1 MKRLIILIVLFIAV
15 FVGKSQGVNVALSG
29 TSQEGNQA
37 IIDFLEENFDVT
49 VTFGDY
55 SNPANLPADTEVLV
69 IGRVLGSWAYANADN
84 SAIFNALTIPVV
96 CLTSYV
102 ARPDDG
108 RWGWHSGPT
117 AGFYSLSGD
126 ETVVTEAGAGIFG
139 TVGPVDWWNDASW
152 SFSAAGTGSVGDGQI
167 LATSPTGDIVV
178 AYWKAGDQSGTGVV
192 FGSDRLLFN
201 VPDQGSGNPVDLPN
215 TPEGIQAFFD
225 ALSLIFGPG
234 YGPYDPLVTPEN
246 PDGSVGRIVKV
257 SEDPVVWEVQDVFLN
272 FKAPPDIDKERG
284 YPVNPDI
291 AGHYI
296 YLQTGAPEDPNLYL
310 YDYVMQVHAED
321 PYQTNPEI
329 SYGPLSSTLLKQAT
343 TYQWQIECAVNDG
356 TGNPLEPGDP
366 NNILGPVWSF
376 KTASAIP
383 AIITSPV
390 HTLTDASGNATLTI
404 ETGLVANHY
413 RWFKVVGQQD
423 TAENEEI
430 DDIMLTDS
438 GIFSGTTTKTL
449 FITGAASD
457 GSDDA
462 RVYAIAYN
470 GDPEGGGVP
479 SAPSAAAWFWYPRL
493 VNHYPFE
500 TTYEVEEVTITPDI
514 VSGYDA
520 MLLSNDTGQ
529 DIPVLAAGMPE
540 LEGDFALKFDNPRGT
555 DPNVADAQYAQVSE
569 GWAGGYKDIT
579 ISAWVYSSGGSNWN
593 RILDFGNDTNNY
605 MFLCVNPGSVN
616 RQVRFAVKVAGNE
629 QSVSSAAEALPD
641 NTWVH
646 VAATL
651 TGTTGRIYING
662 ELAGTNTSMT
672 LDPVSYGPSV
682 NNWIARSQW
691 GAGDGYFNGM
701 LDDLKIYNYAR
712 TTEQIAQDYLAV
724 RGGWVCN
731 YELYDLPYDFNGDCT
746 VDLAD
751 FAIFAAAWL
760 DNYRIYPE

>member
-1 MKRLIILIVLFIAV
+1 MKRVLFVLVCVCVATSVAENVVSVNFENWGSIEQDRYAGVVDVANWNDTWLDNGKVSPMTDLRDSTGATTTMSVAWTGGEWGIRLWDGNASGVDTDGRRNVSLMKGYLDAHAPESTTATFTDIPYASYDVYVYVMSDVANRAGSVTVGDATYYFRTDPDSLHFTAEGTADYVEFKEITAADADSAVRSNYAV
-15 FVGKSQGVNVALSG
+15 FRGVTGSSFTVSATVADG
-29 TSQEGNQA
+29 GGIAGVQIVE
-37 IIDFLEENFDVT
+37 DV
-49 VTFGDY
+49 F
-55 SNPANLPADTEVLV
+55 
-69 IGRVLGSWAYANADN
+69 R
-84 SAIFNALTIPVV
+84 PVV
-96 CLTSYV
+96 
-102 ARPDDG
+102 
-108 RWGWHSGPT
+108 
-117 AGFYSLSGD
+117 
-126 ETVVTEAGAGIFG
+126 I
-139 TVGPVDWWNDASW
+139 
-152 SFSAAGTGSVGDGQI
+152 
-167 LATSPTGDIVV
+167 
-178 AYWKAGDQSGTGVV
+178 
-192 FGSDRLLFN
+192 
-201 VPDQGSGNPVDLPN
+201 
-215 TPEGIQAFFD
+215 PEH
-225 ALSLIFGPG
+225 
-234 YGPYDPLVTPEN
+234 E
-246 PDGSVGRIVKV
+246 DGSVGTLISQNEVEV
-257 SEDPVVWEVQDVFLN
+257 SFGWSAVGDPDTDR
-272 FKAPPDIDKERG
+272 A
-284 YPVNPDI
+284 YPVHPDTV
-291 AGHYI
+291 GYYI
-296 YLQTGAPEDPNLYL
+296 YLSLGGKDDPNLYL
-310 YDYVMQVHAED
+310 LDYVEQVYAED
-321 PYQTNPEI
+321 PYETDPYNE
-329 SYGPLSSTLLKQAT
+329 YGPILLGQST
-343 TYQWQIECAVNDG
+343 TYYWQIEQAMDDG
-356 TGNPLEPGDP
+356 TGNPYGAGDP
-366 NNILGPVWSF
+366 NNITGPVWSF
-376 KTASAIP
+376 TTIGATPRILSGP
-383 AIITSPV
+383 E
-390 HTLTDASGNATLTI
+390 HTVADFDGNASFSVT
-404 ETGLVANHY
+404 TGAVATHF
-413 RWFKVVGQQD
+413 RWFKVGDPD
-423 TAENEEI
+423 TQLA
-430 DDIMLTDS
+430 DG
-438 GIFSGTTTKTL
+438 GIYSGTQTDTL

-470 GDPEGGGVP
+470 GDPEKGGIP

-712 TTEQIAQDYLAV
+712 TTEQIAQDYLGIQ
-724 RGGWVCN
+724 GGWVCN

-760 DNYRIYPE
+760 DSYRIYPE